1 MDGCHVAVVVVI
13 VERAAV
19 QQQSAL
25 ALPSLPHSSH
35 SGLLFIAGVH
45 D

>member
-1 MDGCHVAVVVVI
+1 MDGCHVVVVVVVI

-19 QQQSAL
+19 QQQSA
-25 ALPSLPHSSH
+25 ALSIPPSLPH